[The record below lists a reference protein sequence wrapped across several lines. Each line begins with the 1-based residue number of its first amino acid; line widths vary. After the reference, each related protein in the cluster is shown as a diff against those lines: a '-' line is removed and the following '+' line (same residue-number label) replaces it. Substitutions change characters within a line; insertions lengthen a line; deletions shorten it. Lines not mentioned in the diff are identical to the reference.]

1 MGGIF
6 GGKDK
11 SAQRAAEQARQAE
24 AKRQANLATGRTNI
38 NNALSGFDDN
48 YFNTQAQNY
57 DDWALPQLDDQF
69 SKQKQKLVFA
79 LSRGGLLNSS
89 SAAQKQAELNDEYN
103 TAKQNLVAKGQ
114 DYATNSRKDVEDT
127 RARLLSIL
135 SSTEDPTTVGDE
147 AVRSAATLRQAPSF
161 DPLGSLF
168 TDIADQVS
176 KVQSAKNLAAAYNSG
191 GAQIYNSGSRGSGR
205 TVNT

>member
-1 MGGIF
+1 MCGIF

-11 SAQRAAEQARQAE
+11 SAERAAQEARQRE
-24 AKRQANLATGRTNI
+24 AKRQANLTTGRTSI
-38 NNALSGFDDN
+38 DSALSGFNDD
-48 YFNTQAQNY
+48 YFNTQAKNY

-69 SKQKQKLVFA
+69 ADQKKKLVFA

-89 SAAQKQAELNDEYN
+89 SAAQKQAELGEQYN
-103 TAKQNLVAKGQ
+103 TAKQSLVAKGQ
-114 DYATNSRKDVEDT
+114 DYSTNTRKDVEDT

-135 SSTEDPTTVGDE
+135 GSTEDPTTVGDE
-147 AVRSAATLRQAPSF
+147 AVRSAATLRQSPSF

-176 KVQSAKNLAAAYNSG
+176 KVQSAKNLAGAYSAG
-191 GAQIYNSGSRGSGR
+191 GAQLFSGGNKSSGSII
-205 TVNT
+205 N